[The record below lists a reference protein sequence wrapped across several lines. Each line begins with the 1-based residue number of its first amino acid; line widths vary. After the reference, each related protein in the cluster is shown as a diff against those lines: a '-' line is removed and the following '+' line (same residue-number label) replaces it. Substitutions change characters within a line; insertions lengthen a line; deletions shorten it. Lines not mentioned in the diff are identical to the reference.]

1 MNKFNSKIGF
11 ILTAVGSAVGMA
23 NVWGFPYKFQQ
34 GGLVFLLA
42 YLVFIVIFS
51 YVGLSSEFAAGRLA
65 GTGTLG
71 AYYKSFK
78 SKNKDTIIGK
88 YIGFIPL
95 LGSLLIAV
103 GYAVI
108 VSYVSKALFDSLTG
122 SLMRADTATWFDS
135 FSQKPYSVVGF
146 HFAIIAITLI
156 TCIGGASTIEKSNKF
171 MMPTF
176 FILFVVLAIKILTL
190 DGAIEGY
197 KYMFRYDSEALN
209 INTIVQAMGQAFFSL
224 SVTGSGMIVCGAYL
238 SKDEDIVSSSKMT
251 GLLDTIAALLSSCV
265 MIPAIMVYKMGQA
278 GGPGLLF
285 QVLPTILQDMFLGRL
300 FAIIL
305 YLAVIL
311 AGISSLQNMFEVVAE
326 SLMNRYPKIKRNV
339 ALVLIGIFV
348 FGLGVNM
355 EMISKWGPFM
365 DIISIYIIPIGA
377 SIGAVTWFYVLAKDK
392 LIGEINQGSEKK
404 YGDKWYKIGKYI
416 YTPIAI
422 ILCVIAL
429 IFKVSF

>member
-51 YVGLSSEFAAGRLA
+51 YVGLSSEFAVGRLA

-122 SLMRADTATWFDS
+122 SLMRADTTTWFDS
-135 FSQKPYSVVGF
+135 FSQKSYSVVGF
-146 HFAIIAITLI
+146 HFAIIVLTLI

-176 FILFVVLAIKILTL
+176 FVLFVILAIKIITL

-265 MIPAIMVYKMGQA
+265 IIPAIMVYKMDQA

-326 SLMNRYPKIKRNV
+326 SLMNRYPKIKRNL

-355 EMISKWGPFM
+355 EMISQWGPFM

-392 LIGEINQGSEKK
+392 LIGEINQGSEKE

>member
-51 YVGLSSEFAAGRLA
+51 YVGLSSEFAVGRLA

-122 SLMRADTATWFDS
+122 YLMRADTATWFDS

-146 HFAIIAITLI
+146 HFAIIVITLI

-176 FILFVVLAIKILTL
+176 FVLFVILAIKILTL

-265 MIPAIMVYKMGQA
+265 IIPAIMVYKMGQA

-355 EMISKWGPFM
+355 EMISQWGPFM

-404 YGDKWYKIGKYI
+404 YGDSWYKIGKYI

>member
-1 MNKFNSKIGF
+1 MNKFNSKLGF

-34 GGLVFLLA
+34 GGLVFLLF
-42 YLVFIVIFS
+42 YLIFVSLFS
-51 YVGLSSEFAAGRLA
+51 YVGLSSEFAAGRYA
-65 GTGTLG
+65 ETGTLG
-71 AYYKSFK
+71 AYYNSFK
-78 SKNKDTIIGK
+78 SKNKDNFVGKNIG
-88 YIGFIPL
+88 YIPL

-108 VSYVSKALFDSLTG
+108 VAYVCKALFDSLTG
-122 SLMRADTATWFDS
+122 ELMTVDTSVWFDS
-135 FSQKPYSVVGF
+135 FSNQEYSVVIF
-146 HFAIIAITLI
+146 HFLIILVTLI
-156 TCIGGASTIEKSNKF
+156 TCIGGASTIEKSNKI

-176 FILFVVLAIKILTL
+176 FVLFVILAIRILTL

-197 KYMFRYDSEALN
+197 KYMFRFDRNTLN

-238 SKDEDIVSSSKMT
+238 SKDEDIVSSSKTT
-251 GLLDTIAALLSSCV
+251 GLLDTIAALIASCV
-265 MIPAIMVYKMGQA
+265 IIPAIMVFNMDQA

-285 QVLPTILQDMFLGRL
+285 QVLPTILQNIFLGRL
-300 FAIIL
+300 FSIIL

-326 SLMNRYPKIKRNV
+326 SLINRFPKIKRSI
-339 ALVLIGIFV
+339 ALVIIGIFV
-348 FGLGVNM
+348 FGIGVNL
-355 EMISKWGPFM
+355 EMISQWGPFM

-377 SIGAVTWFYVLAKDK
+377 SIGAVTWFYVLGKDK
-392 LIGEINQGSEKK
+392 LLGEINQGSSKI
-404 YGDKWYKIGKYI
+404 YGDSWYKIGKYI

-422 ILCVIAL
+422 ILCLIAL
-429 IFKVSF
+429 VFKVSF

>member
-34 GGLVFLLA
+34 GGLVFFLA
-42 YLVFIVIFS
+42 YLLFIVIFS
-51 YVGLSSEFAAGRLA
+51 YVGLSSEFAVGRLA

-78 SKNKDTIIGK
+78 SKNKDTVVGK

-108 VSYVSKALFDSLTG
+108 VSYISKALLDSLTG
-122 SLMRADTATWFDS
+122 SLMHADTTNWFDS

-146 HFAIIAITLI
+146 HFAIIVITLI
-156 TCIGGASTIEKSNKF
+156 TCIGGARTIEKSNKF

-176 FILFVVLAIKILTL
+176 FVLFVILAIKILTL

-265 MIPAIMVYKMGQA
+265 IIPAIMVYKMDQA

-326 SLMNRYPKIKRNV
+326 SLMNRYPKIKRNL

-355 EMISKWGPFM
+355 EMISQWGPFM

>member
-51 YVGLSSEFAAGRLA
+51 YVGLSSEFAVGRLA

-78 SKNKDTIIGK
+78 SKNKDTLIGK

-122 SLMRADTATWFDS
+122 SLMRVDTSAWFDS

-265 MIPAIMVYKMGQA
+265 IIPAIMVYKMGQA

-326 SLMNRYPKIKRNV
+326 SLMNRYPKIKRNL

>member
-265 MIPAIMVYKMGQA
+265 IIPAIMVYKMGQA

-392 LIGEINQGSEKK
+392 LIGEINQGSEKE

>member
-1 MNKFNSKIGF
+1 MNKFNSKLGF

-34 GGLVFLLA
+34 GGLVFLLF
-42 YLVFIVIFS
+42 YLIFISLFA
-51 YVGLSSEFAAGRLA
+51 YVGLSSEFAVGRFA
-65 GTGTLG
+65 ETGTLG
-71 AYYKSFK
+71 AYSKSFK
-78 SKNKDTIIGK
+78 IKNKDNFIGRN
-88 YIGFIPL
+88 IGYIPL
-95 LGSLLIAV
+95 LGSLFIAV

-108 VSYVSKALFDSLTG
+108 VAYICKALFDSLTG
-122 SLMRADTATWFDS
+122 ELMTVDTGVWFDS
-135 FSQKPYSVVGF
+135 FSNQPYSVVIF
-146 HFAIIAITLI
+146 HFLVIFVTLI

-176 FILFVVLAIKILTL
+176 FVLFLILAIRIVTL

-197 KYMFRYDSEALN
+197 KYMFRFDRDTLN

-251 GLLDTIAALLSSCV
+251 GILDTIAALISSCV
-265 MIPAIMVYKMGQA
+265 IIPAIMVFNMDQA

-285 QVLPTILQDMFLGRL
+285 QVLPTILQDMFLGRF

-326 SLMNRYPKIKRNV
+326 SLINRFPKVKRNV
-339 ALVLIGIFV
+339 ALVAIGIFV
-348 FGLGVNM
+348 FGIGINM
-355 EMISKWGPFM
+355 EMVSQWGPFM

-377 SIGAVTWFYVLAKDK
+377 SIGAVTWFYVLSKDK
-392 LIGEINQGSEKK
+392 LMGEINLGANKK
-404 YGDKWYKIGKYI
+404 YGDKWYKTGKYL

-422 ILCVIAL
+422 ILCLIAL

>member
-265 MIPAIMVYKMGQA
+265 IIPAIMVYKMGQA

>member
-1 MNKFNSKIGF
+1 MNKFNTKIGF

-23 NVWGFPYKFQQ
+23 NVWGFPFKFQQ
-34 GGLVFLLA
+34 GGIVFLLA
-42 YLVFIVIFS
+42 YLLFIVIFS
-51 YVGLSSEFAAGRLA
+51 YVGLSSEFAVGRLA
-65 GTGTLG
+65 ETGTLG

-78 SKNKDTIIGK
+78 SKIKDTVVGK

-108 VSYVSKALFDSLTG
+108 VSYISKALFDSLTG
-122 SLMRADTATWFDS
+122 SLMHADTATWFDS

-146 HFAIIAITLI
+146 HLAIIVLTLI

-176 FILFVVLAIKILTL
+176 FVLFVILAIKIVTL

-265 MIPAIMVYKMGQA
+265 IIPAIMVYKMDQA

-339 ALVLIGIFV
+339 SLVLIGIFV

-355 EMISKWGPFM
+355 EMISQWGPFM

-377 SIGAVTWFYVLAKDK
+377 SIGAVTWFYILAKDK
-392 LIGEINQGSEKK
+392 LIGEINQGSEKQ
-404 YGDKWYKIGKYI
+404 YGDRWYKIGKYI

>member
-42 YLVFIVIFS
+42 YLVFVVIFS
-51 YVGLSSEFAAGRLA
+51 YVGLSSEFAVGRYA

-78 SKNKDTIIGK
+78 TRNKDNFIGK
-88 YIGFIPL
+88 NIGFIPL

-108 VSYVSKALFDSLTG
+108 VSYVFKALVNSLTG
-122 SLMRADTATWFDS
+122 ELMVADTSTWFDS
-135 FSQKPYSVVGF
+135 FSLSPYSVVIY
-146 HFAIIAITLI
+146 HFLVIAITLV

-176 FILFVVLAIKILTL
+176 FILFVVLAIKIFTL

-197 KYMFRYDSEALN
+197 KYMFRFDPQALN
-209 INTIVQAMGQAFFSL
+209 INTVVQAMGQAFFSL

-238 SKDEDIVSSSKMT
+238 NKDEDIVSSSKMT
-251 GLLDTIAALLSSCV
+251 GLLDTVAALLASCV
-265 MIPAIMVYKMGQA
+265 IIPSIMVYKMDQA

-285 QVLPTILQDMFLGRL
+285 QVLPKILQDMFLGRI

-311 AGISSLQNMFEVVAE
+311 AGISSLQNMLEVVAE
-326 SLMNRYPKIKRNV
+326 SLMHRFPKIKRNI
-339 ALVLIGIFV
+339 ALIVIGIFV
-348 FGLGVNM
+348 FGIGVKM
-355 EMISKWGPFM
+355 EMISQWGPFM

-377 SIGAVTWFYVLAKDK
+377 SIGAVTWFYILAKDK
-392 LIGEINQGSEKK
+392 LIGEINQGASKK
-404 YGDKWYKIGKYI
+404 YGQTWYKIGKYI

-422 ILCVIAL
+422 ILCLIAL
-429 IFKVSF
+429 IFKISF